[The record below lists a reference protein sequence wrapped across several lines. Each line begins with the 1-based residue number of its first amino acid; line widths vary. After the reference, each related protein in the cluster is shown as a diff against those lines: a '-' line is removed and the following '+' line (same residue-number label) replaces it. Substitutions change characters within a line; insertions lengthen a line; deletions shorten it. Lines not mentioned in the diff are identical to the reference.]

1 MEEKKEISTPPSEDV
16 GVIDFMGSYE
26 LGETLYEGNYCTI
39 KHATQ
44 VATGQ
49 KVAVKIINK
58 EKVLSDKKKNVLDLE
73 LIERNVSTMKT
84 IRHPNVVHIYEVI
97 STETQ
102 LCLIMELATDGKLF
116 DKIKNTTTGRLT
128 EPEARKYF
136 QQLIYAVAFCH
147 NNGITHRNLKSENL
161 LLGADGMLKVSYL
174 GLSALSQEV
183 GNHGMYC
190 HGRPCGAPN
199 YRAPEVESVNGY
211 DYARADL
218 WACGVILFA
227 MLTGDLP
234 FNNENIGIIYL
245 KACAADFSCPSFL
258 SPTLKRLIRR
268 ILDPNPAA
276 RITIV
281 EMLKDEWFDSNNED
295 ELISNGTDHVGTGQD
310 AGPSTHQIN
319 NAYDDLRTSPSIN
332 FEVVK
337 RLVNVLARRKRVFRT
352 SLCGSKIISRF
363 EKPIDRMNLH
373 TKRIDMV
380 LEGGYGPKFEYLSVK
395 VKITPSFYPYLYRV
409 TIRKNGGDARDFDKF
424 YKELID
430 EVEDI
435 IWNEDNIHLPSLAN

>member
-49 KVAVKIINK
+49 KVAVKIIDK
-58 EKVLSDKKKNVLDLE
+58 EKVLRDKKKNVLDLE

-147 NNGITHRNLKSENL
+147 NNGITHRNLK
-161 LLGADGMLKVSYL
+161 
-174 GLSALSQEV
+174 
-183 GNHGMYC
+183 
-190 HGRPCGAPN
+190 
-199 YRAPEVESVNGY
+199 VESVNGY
-211 DYARADL
+211 DYARADV

-337 RLVNVLARRKRVFRT
+337 RVVNVLARRKRVFRT